1 MDVTRDPH
9 KTAYSVREQMH
20 EESTECTS
28 TPSTQFCRIAT
39 GFEWLEYTQ

>member
-28 TPSTQFCRIAT
+28 NPVHPILPQNRV
-39 GFEWLEYTQ
+39 